1 MNGCNEQT
9 LIIHYVG
16 RNYDYYI
23 CRTLR
28 NAQCHNPLGR
38 IHTDG
43 NRDMVRNF
51 GQVHGEGTWGAKV
64 IPTISQKID
73 KNISN

>member
-1 MNGCNEQT
+1 MIYEYMNGCNEQT

-38 IHTDG
+38 IHTYG
-43 NRDMVRNF
+43 NRDSVRNF
-51 GQVHGEGTWGAKV
+51 GQVMGVTKDGGCMGKGRGA
-64 IPTISQKID
+64 QK
-73 KNISN
+73 